1 MINFTSNG
9 NSVSIEFIG
18 NPRYLNA
25 GTIEVPLNS
34 LALEFDGSGLA
45 LFKKAANGDVLFQ
58 CFPSETNLATREA
71 IETFYQSYMVGTGG
85 GGSGTGAV
93 DSVNGKTGVV
103 VLNATDVGAVA
114 KTDFGSYSATVQT
127 ALDSKANQ
135 AEFEAFSASVEADI
149 TNLEKQDT
157 AIGSEIASHEQAFNS
172 YTAKTDTAIAGK
184 QDTLV
189 SGANIKTINGQTL
202 LGEGNID
209 IQGGGGASYTAGE
222 GINISEA
229 NEISVDKAA
238 LAIPTLQ
245 TSSTGNTN
253 NYIYSDA
260 GDIIH
265 CAIAYML
272 PEYSTETV
280 TIKGR
285 YWGEKGITQNLATLS
300 AATIN
305 KSGVMSSKDKA
316 KLISIPEASTIA
328 LKSEIPSLEG
338 YLTKASADTVYQP
351 IGDYVT
357 GEEMSAYTYDKA
369 TIDGKITGGGT
380 FDPTNYYTK
389 TDVNGLLDDKVDTT
403 AYTQYTGSVQ
413 TTLDDKVDTTAF
425 TEYTGSVQTTL
436 EGKADA
442 ADIPSLEGY
451 LTKASADTLYATVG
465 SLDALEAKDTELE
478 GEIDA
483 NKSSFDSYTA
493 KTNSAITGKQDTLVS
508 GTNIKTINGES
519 ILGEGN
525 ITIQGGG
532 GADYTAGEGITIT
545 GNTISVDKE
554 ALDIPTPNS
563 GGEGTSAKYLYQ
575 LGITSVPYRALSDS
589 QICVNDRNYYD
600 SESGIELKNK
610 PWGMDI
616 SMNASYL
623 PMVKDNHAGLMYYA
637 DKVKLD
643 GIPAEVYSKTEIDTK
658 IGDIE
663 SLLAAI

>member
-9 NSVSIEFIG
+9 NSVFIKFID
-18 NPRYLNA
+18 NPRYLNE

-45 LFKKAANGDVLFQ
+45 IFKKAANGDVLFQ

-71 IETFYQSYMVGTGG
+71 IETFYTSYMVSTGG

-93 DSVNGKTGVV
+93 DSVNGKTGNV
-103 VLNATDVGAVA
+103 VLKASDVGAVA
-114 KTDFGSYSATVQT
+114 KTDFDSYSATVQT
-127 ALDSKANQ
+127 AIDSKADN
-135 AEFEAFSASVEADI
+135 AEFEAFSASVETDI
-149 TNLEKQDT
+149 SNLEKQDT

-189 SGANIKTINGQTL
+189 SGTNIKTINNQSL

-222 GINISEA
+222 GIEISEA
-229 NEISVDKAA
+229 NEISVDKEA

-245 TSSTGNTN
+245 TGGEGTST
-253 NYIYSDA
+253 NYIYSDT
-260 GDIIH
+260 GSTSYR
-265 CAIAYML
+265 AIAYMT
-272 PEYSTETV
+272 PQYSAEKV
-280 TIKGR
+280 DLRGR
-285 YWGEKGITQNLATLS
+285 YWGERTNSTTLLASLS
-300 AATIN
+300 AATTGR
-305 KSGVMSSKDKA
+305 SGVMSSTDKV
-316 KLISIPEASTIA
+316 KLDSIPDGSTIA

-338 YLTKASADTVYQP
+338 YLTKTSADTLYQP
-351 IGDYVT
+351 TGDYVT
-357 GEEMSAYTYDKA
+357 GAEMSAYTYDKA
-369 TIDGKITGGGT
+369 TIDSKIAGGGT

-389 TDVNGLLDDKVDTT
+389 TDVNGLLDDKVDI
-403 AYTQYTGSVQ
+403 
-413 TTLDDKVDTTAF
+413 TAF
-425 TEYTGSVQTTL
+425 TEYTGSVQTAL
-436 EGKADA
+436 DSKADS

-483 NKSSFDSYTA
+483 NKASFDSYTA
-493 KTNSAITGKQDTLVS
+493 ATDTAITGKQDTLVS

-519 ILGEGN
+519 ILGQGD

-554 ALDIPTPNS
+554 ALDIPTLQADKN
-563 GGEGTSAKYLYQ
+563 GTP
-575 LGITSVPYRALSDS
+575 T
-589 QICVNDRNYYD
+589 NYIY
-600 SESGIELKNK
+600 SESGFNQTHSVINKAVIEAVGNQLVLVTRN
-610 PWGMDI
+610 WGDDGNGTI
-616 SMNASYL
+616 ATFIPNASTS
-623 PMVKDNHAGLMYYA
+623 VNGLMA
-637 DKVKLD
+637 PTDKVKLD
-643 GIPAEVYSKTEIDTK
+643 ALPSEAYSKTEIDSM
-658 IGDIE
+658 IGDVE

>member
-9 NSVSIEFIG
+9 NSVSIKFIG

-71 IETFYQSYMVGTGG
+71 IETFYTSYMVSTGG

-103 VLNATDVGAVA
+103 VLSATDVGAVA
-114 KTDFGSYSATVQT
+114 KTDFDSFSASTQA
-127 ALDSKANQ
+127 ALEGKADN
-135 AEFEAFSASVEADI
+135 AEFEAFSASVETDI

-209 IQGGGGASYTAGE
+209 IQGGGGGGTSYTAGE

-229 NEISVDKAA
+229 NEISVDKAS
-238 LAIPTLQ
+238 LAIPTAQ
-245 TSSTGNTN
+245 TDEEGTSA
-253 NYIYSDA
+253 NYIYSHT
-260 GDIIH
+260 GDTQYR
-265 CAIAYML
+265 AIATLTQTQYNAD
-272 PEYSTETV
+272 
-280 TIKGR
+280 TIAIRGR
-285 YWGEKGITQNLATLS
+285 YWGEPSSSSQLLTTLS
-300 AATIN
+300 AATTGR
-305 KSGVMSSKDKA
+305 SGVMSSTDKA
-316 KLISIPEASTIA
+316 KLDSIPEGSTIA

-413 TTLDDKVDTTAF
+413 TA
-425 TEYTGSVQTTL
+425 L
-436 EGKADA
+436 EGKADKSA
-442 ADIPSLEGY
+442 VPTLQAD
-451 LTKASADTLYATVG
+451 K
-465 SLDALEAKDTELE
+465 
-478 GEIDA
+478 
-483 NKSSFDSYTA
+483 N
-493 KTNSAITGKQDTLVS
+493 
-508 GTNIKTINGES
+508 
-519 ILGEGN
+519 
-525 ITIQGGG
+525 
-532 GADYTAGEGITIT
+532 
-545 GNTISVDKE
+545 
-554 ALDIPTPNS
+554 
-563 GGEGTSAKYLYQ
+563 GTSA
-575 LGITSVPYRALSDS
+575 
-589 QICVNDRNYYD
+589 NYIY
-600 SESGIELKNK
+600 SESGLNQTHSVISKAVIQAVGSQLVLITRN
-610 PWGMDI
+610 WGDDGNGTI
-616 SMNASYL
+616 ATYI
-623 PMVKDNHAGLMYYA
+623 PDATTTVDGLMAFA
-637 DKVKLD
+637 DKAKLD
-643 GIPAEVYSKTEIDTK
+643 GLPSEAYSKTEIDDK